1 MIIIISMFLL
11 FIHFFIP
18 LLFTSILFFVLVFVA
33 FGLASWI
40 ASLLEIVPLRSIYSM
55 FLFMVALELV
65 LAPDSEVELFEL
77 TSSASFFSTSPFA
90 GLYEL
95 PY

>member
-1 MIIIISMFLL
+1 MIIIIFMSLL

-55 FLFMVALELV
+55 FLFMVALELD
-65 LAPDSEVELFEL
+65 PDSEVELFEL
-77 TSSASFFSTSPFA
+77 TSSVSFFSTSLFA
-90 GLYEL
+90 GLFEL
-95 PY
+95 PC